1 MLYASGICW
10 PHKYHNGLLL
20 LRASTSVCCIIIL
33 IVDNE
38 VKRKLNETSVSIS
51 CCRSKMR
58 VGCILACLVGLA
70 ASLDLGSSGRSRT
83 GANTMPRHDRYKVS
97 VAVVMPHSIFKQKE
111 YKKIIMRSALVL
123 DGSIFE
129 DMFDLA
135 PYLEMVQPIPS
146 PTEILGKICDQVS
159 KQQ

>member
-1 MLYASGICW
+1 M
-10 PHKYHNGLLL
+10 HF
-20 LRASTSVCCIIIL
+20 
-33 IVDNE
+33 E
-38 VKRKLNETSVSIS
+38 
-51 CCRSKMR
+51 
-58 VGCILACLVGLA
+58 CILACLLGLA
-70 ASLDLGSSGRSRT
+70 TSLDLGAGRGGTRAGT
-83 GANTMPRHDRYKVS
+83 NTMPRHDRYKVS

-146 PTEILGKICDQVS
+146 PTEILGKICDQV
-159 KQQ
+159 KWVKFQVK